1 MSLSSTYLMKNVP
14 ANYRTEDKANHLAW
28 PSLPDSISVLWVCTL
43 PPQFTYSNCV
53 TYTYLQIVFNLNF
66 PCHSRNRQWISPAS
80 PNTKQ
85 ITLPIQSRPSVIKSV
100 RPSHCGHSLLVVGG
114 RSVSSVCNQILKHS
128 PCPLL
133 IGLTG
138 LIGQV
143 YMCRMS
149 IDSAVLAMPCGV
161 GGGGRSGGVSTSEQG
176 TLNTHP
182 SRGHQLC

>member
-1 MSLSSTYLMKNVP
+1 MFLLI
-14 ANYRTEDKANHLAW
+14 TELKTRLITWHGLLCQILF
-28 PSLPDSISVLWVCTL
+28 PFYGSVHSLPNLHIRTVWLTRTYKLYLIWTFPATQGTVNEFRRL
-43 PPQFTYSNCV
+43 PRIQNKS
-53 TYTYLQIVFNLNF
+53 
-66 PCHSRNRQWISPAS
+66 HS
-80 PNTKQ
+80 
-85 ITLPIQSRPSVIKSV
+85 LQSRPSVIKSV